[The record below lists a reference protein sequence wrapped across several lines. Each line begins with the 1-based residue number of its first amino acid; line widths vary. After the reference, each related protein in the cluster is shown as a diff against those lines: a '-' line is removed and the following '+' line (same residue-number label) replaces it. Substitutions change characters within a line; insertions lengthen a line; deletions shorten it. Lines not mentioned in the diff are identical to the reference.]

1 MNSSVVNFPRGVA
14 WSLSLTLR
22 GGRAVGVEVAI
33 SREGHCSH
41 SPHRDS
47 TGQSYCPALH
57 SNILCISHNYSC
69 ATVDLTLSHTHRS
82 PVTGHQSLAITS
94 FHVEEKIFHCP
105 VALGCGAC
113 IVAGIQEQKMASHWH
128 QFYAPCLEPHS
139 PTLVWK

>member
-1 MNSSVVNFPRGVA
+1 MWRWPLAERVIVVTPPTVTPLARATAQHCIPTSSAYHIIIHV
-14 WSLSLTLR
+14 LLL
-22 GGRAVGVEVAI
+22 
-33 SREGHCSH
+33 
-41 SPHRDS
+41 
-47 TGQSYCPALH
+47 
-57 SNILCISHNYSC
+57 ISHC
-69 ATVDLTLSHTHRS
+69 HTR
-82 PVTGHQSLAITS
+82 TGHQSLAITS